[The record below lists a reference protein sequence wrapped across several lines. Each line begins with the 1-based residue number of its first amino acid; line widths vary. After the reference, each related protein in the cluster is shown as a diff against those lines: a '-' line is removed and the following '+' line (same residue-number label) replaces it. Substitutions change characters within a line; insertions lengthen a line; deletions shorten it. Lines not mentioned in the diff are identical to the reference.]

1 MLEGVSRNEGI
12 KNKRVGERLW
22 AVFEIA
28 GGKVKRGV
36 KFERKD
42 ERNSVIYKHKQG
54 TVEPSTG
61 MEDSM
66 QDSKHDALNITI
78 TFNKPILTNNKFNK
92 VNIRVGVIIV
102 KK

>member
-1 MLEGVSRNEGI
+1 M
-12 KNKRVGERLW
+12 W
-22 AVFEIA
+22 AIFEIVR
-28 GGKVKRGV
+28 GKVKRGV

-42 ERNSVIYKHKQG
+42 ERKSVKIYKHKQG

-66 QDSKHDALNITI
+66 QDNKHDALNITI